1 MDRHKVII
9 DSLLKCLDPI
19 ILYTGRSQVKLTMTL
34 DFLQVSQQVQ
44 QLGENAVQHQL
55 DLKTRLV
62 ESRQLLETRAQDI
75 VSLQQKVR
83 EVVRNND
90 PTLRCAIPVKEAL
103 DAHFPLPSLP
113 EQMTLIAVDGS
124 QIFADRHAE
133 VEYCLVNT
141 GAIWMRYGSSDAPV
155 TSIQSQLIFGESLEG
170 MSDDRLSLQRD
181 MAERESL
188 LELASQ
194 AQAPLITLTDGPL
207 EIWTTTLEEG
217 RVVGEFKK
225 SLERYLE
232 VLGNLRELNATT
244 AGYVDKPGADLVV
257 RLLEVAQAKEED
269 LAGMR
274 TYRPFKGVTDHEL
287 FRDILQPGERSAI
300 FGIQSRSSKPYQGE
314 LALHFFYLNVGRVGH
329 PYLARVEIPG
339 WVVEDNSMLDDLQA
353 VLVSQCG
360 MIGARRYPYL
370 LHRAH
375 ETAVVSQ
382 DDKEQVTNMIV
393 NELRKHGLEVAGQS
407 AKQYN
412 KDVSGKR
419 TRYGT

>member
-1 MDRHKVII
+1 M
-9 DSLLKCLDPI
+9 S
-19 ILYTGRSQVKLTMTL
+19 L

-44 QLGENAVQHQL
+44 QLGEKAIQHQL

-62 ESRQLLETRAQDI
+62 ESCQLLEQRAQD
-75 VSLQQKVR
+75 VENLQQKVQ

-90 PTLRCAIPVKEAL
+90 PTLRCAVPVKEAL
-103 DAHFPLPSLP
+103 NTHFPLPRLP
-113 EQMTLIAVDGS
+113 EHMTLIAADGS

-141 GAIWMRYGSSDAPV
+141 GAIWMRYGSADAPIP
-155 TSIQSQLIFGESLEG
+155 SINSRLIFGEGLEG
-170 MSDDRLSLQRD
+170 VSDDSLSLQRD
-181 MAERESL
+181 MAERERL
-188 LELASQ
+188 LDLAIQ

-217 RVVGEFKK
+217 RVAGEFKK

-257 RLLEVAQAKEED
+257 RLLEVARAKDED
-269 LAGMR
+269 LVKMR
-274 TYRPFKGVTDHEL
+274 NYRPFKGVTDSEL

-314 LALHFFYLNVGRVGH
+314 LALHFFYLNVGRAGH
-329 PYLARVEIPG
+329 PYLARVEIPS
-339 WVVEDNSMLDDLQA
+339 WVVEDSSMLNNLQA

-375 ETAVVSQ
+375 ETAVVSLE
-382 DDKEQVTNMIV
+382 DKEQVTQMIV
-393 NELRKHGLEVAGQS
+393 NELRRRGLEVAGQS

-412 KDVSGKR
+412 KDVSGTR